1 MRQNIEV
8 GARFLAP
15 LDRMNRAPYWRP
27 EPLWKVP
34 TILTPL
40 VGREQDV
47 TDVTALLERQ
57 EVRLLTLFGTGG
69 VGKTR
74 LAVQVA
80 TQMREHFADGVC
92 FVLLAAV
99 NEPELVLP
107 AIAEALDIQE
117 SADQSLF
124 EQIAVVLQRKHLLL
138 ALDNIEQV
146 IAVAP
151 QIEELLAVCPL
162 LKMIVTSREVLR
174 VQCEHVFPVPPLALP
189 DLKQLS
195 PDEDLSHYTAV
206 ALFIQRVRAILPAFQ
221 LTPTNAR
228 AIAEICVRLDGL
240 PLAIELAAAHIRL
253 LPPQALLA
261 RLSHRLQLL
270 KQSVR
275 TLSTRHQT
283 LRSTLDW
290 SYNLLSQD
298 EQRLFRCLSV
308 FVGGWT
314 LEAVEAVWTETQ
326 SGENDLRRGD
336 GLASPARATAD
347 IPTRARPSRRPYEI
361 RRATEP
367 STMTHETLSA
377 LEGVSSLLDKSLLLQ
392 NAQEG
397 EEPYLLM
404 LETVREYGLHLLA
417 ESGEAEEV
425 RQAHALYY
433 LTWAEKADSH
443 LRGNQQTLWQTR
455 LEQEQENLRA
465 AMQWCVEQEQA
476 ELACRF
482 GAALSW
488 FWHISGHWSE
498 GRHWL
503 EAALRLAEAKPPTLM
518 RAKALRGAGDMA
530 SCQGDYPAARTWIE
544 ESATIL
550 RELHDTRELTLSL
563 SMLSAIIA
571 DNDVATSRALAEES
585 VAHAKEVGDSWNLA
599 FSLYLMGLAVA
610 APDSYTHANELL
622 EQSVALLRQLGDK
635 RQLSLVLSQ
644 FGKMMASQGNLARA
658 ETLCRESL
666 SLARELGYKSVLLR
680 PLYDLAKVLR
690 QRGDIDQATTLLQE
704 SLMLVRDLGD
714 RCLLAM
720 ILHELAYI
728 ARARQDMTQA
738 TTLLQESL
746 ILYQEMGETFLQ
758 AGALCDLG
766 NLAQAQSDLPRA
778 TEMYKESLALSQQI
792 GHQEALAW
800 SLVGLAQLAGEQK
813 QFQRAARLFSAAQA
827 ISPLHADME
836 HIEWTNYERSLAEVR
851 TQLGEQAFAVAWAE
865 GRTMTPEQ
873 ALTSLTSLAS
883 LATHE
888 NVGPTLAVNLPN
900 TPVPTQLPS
909 QPSVPIHGETSY
921 PYALTPREIEVLRL
935 VSQGLTNIQVAERLI
950 VSPLTVNAHVRS
962 IYNKLDVTTRSAAT
976 RLAIEHHLV

>member
-1 MRQNIEV
+1 MREHIEV
-8 GARFLAP
+8 GARFIAP
-15 LDRMNRAPYWRP
+15 LQKDAIYRAPYWRP

-34 TILTPL
+34 TFLTPV
-40 VGREQDV
+40 VGREQDITGV
-47 TDVTALLERQ
+47 CALLERQ

-80 TQMREHFADGVC
+80 TEMREHFSDGVC
-92 FVLLAAV
+92 FVLLAAI
-99 NEPELVLP
+99 NEPELVLL
-107 AIAEALDIQE
+107 AIAETLDIQE

-124 EQIAVVLQRKHLLL
+124 EQIAVVLQRKHLLMV
-138 ALDNIEQV
+138 LDNIEQV
-146 IAVAP
+146 ITIAP
-151 QIEELLAVCPL
+151 QVEELLAVCPS
-162 LKMIVTSREVLR
+162 LKMVVTSREVLR
-174 VQCEHVFPVPPLALP
+174 VQSEHVFPVPPLALP
-189 DLKQLS
+189 DLKQL
-195 PDEDLSHYTAV
+195 PPNEDLLHYTAI
-206 ALFIQRVRAILPAFQ
+206 ALFIQRVRAILPTFQ
-221 LTPTNAR
+221 LTPANAR

-253 LPPQALLA
+253 LPPQALLT
-261 RLSHRLQLL
+261 RLSQRLQLL

-275 TLSTRHQT
+275 TLPARHQT

-298 EQRLFRCLSV
+298 EQRLFQCLSV
-308 FVGGWT
+308 FVGGWS
-314 LEAVEAVWTETQ
+314 LEAVEAVWVGT
-326 SGENDLRRGD
+326 RYI
-336 GLASPARATAD
+336 ASSPIA
-347 IPTRARPSRRPYEI
+347 
-361 RRATEP
+361 P
-367 STMTHETLSA
+367 STMTYGTHEPLSA

-417 ESGEAEEV
+417 ESGEAEKV

-433 LTWAEKADSH
+433 LTWAEKAAHH
-443 LRGNQQTLWQTR
+443 LRGRQQTLWQKR

-465 AMQWCVEQEQA
+465 ALQWCIEHEET

-482 GAALSW
+482 GATLSW

-498 GRHWL
+498 GLHWL
-503 EAALRLAEAKPPTLM
+503 EAALRLADAKPPTLM

-544 ESATIL
+544 ESVTIL

-585 VAHAKEVGDSWNLA
+585 VALAREVGDSWNLA
-599 FSLYLMGLAVA
+599 FALYLMGLAVA
-610 APDSYTHANELL
+610 APDNYTHANELL
-622 EQSVALLRQLGDK
+622 EQSVTLFRQLEDK

-644 FGKMMASQGNLARA
+644 FGKMMASQGNMVRA

-690 QRGDIDQATTLLQE
+690 QRGDMDQATTLLQE
-704 SLMLVRDLGD
+704 SLILVRDLGD

-728 ARARQDMTQA
+728 ARDQQNMAQA

-766 NLAQAQSDLPRA
+766 NLAQAQGDMLRA
-778 TEMYKESLALSQQI
+778 TDMYKESLALSQQI

-800 SLVGLAQLAGEQK
+800 NLVGLAQIVRAKK
-813 QFQRAARLFSAAQA
+813 QFQRAARLFAAAEA
-827 ISPLHADME
+827 ISPPHRDIE

-851 TQLGEQAFAVAWAE
+851 TQLDERTLAVAWAE
-865 GRTMTPEQ
+865 GQTLTSEQ
-873 ALTSLTSLAS
+873 ALMLLIF
-883 LATHE
+883 HE
-888 NVGPTLAVNLPN
+888 E
-900 TPVPTQLPS
+900 PVLVPVQPPS
-909 QPSVPIHGETSY
+909 QPSVPVHGETSY
-921 PYALTPREIEVLRL
+921 PFGLTPREVEVLRL
-935 VSQGLTNIQVAERLI
+935 VSQGLTNIQVAEQLI

>member
-1 MRQNIEV
+1 MREHIEV
-8 GARFLAP
+8 GARFIAP
-15 LDRMNRAPYWRP
+15 LQKDAIYRAPYWRP

-34 TILTPL
+34 TILTPV
-40 VGREQDV
+40 VGREQDI
-47 TDVTALLERQ
+47 TDVCALLERQ

-80 TQMREHFADGVC
+80 TEVREHFTDGVC
-92 FVLLAAV
+92 FVLLAAI

-107 AIAEALDIQE
+107 AIAETLDIQE

-124 EQIAVVLQRKHLLL
+124 EQIAVVLQRKHLLMV
-138 ALDNIEQV
+138 LDNIEQV
-146 IAVAP
+146 ITIAP
-151 QIEELLAVCPL
+151 QIEELLAVCPS
-162 LKMIVTSREVLR
+162 LKMVVTSREVLR
-174 VQCEHVFPVPPLALP
+174 VQSEHIFPVSPLALP
-189 DLKQLS
+189 DLKHLPS
-195 PDEDLSHYTAV
+195 NEDLLHYTAI
-206 ALFIQRVRAILPAFQ
+206 ALFIQRVRTILPTFQ
-221 LTPTNAR
+221 LTPANVR

-261 RLSHRLQLL
+261 RLSQRLQLL

-275 TLSTRHQT
+275 TLPARHRT

-308 FVGGWT
+308 FVGGWS
-314 LEAVEAVWTETQ
+314 LEAVEAVWVGTQ
-326 SGENDLRRGD
+326 LI
-336 GLASPARATAD
+336 A
-347 IPTRARPSRRPYEI
+347 PSMTYE
-361 RRATEP
+361 
-367 STMTHETLSA
+367 SMSA

-404 LETVREYGLHLLA
+404 LVTVREYGLHLLA
-417 ESGEAEEV
+417 ESGEVEEV

-443 LRGNQQTLWQTR
+443 LRGRQQTLWQKR

-465 AMQWCVEQEQA
+465 ALQWCIEQEQA

-503 EAALRLAEAKPPTLM
+503 EAALRLAGAKSPTLM

-530 SCQGDYPAARTWIE
+530 SCQGDYLAARTWLE
-544 ESATIL
+544 ESVSIL

-571 DNDVATSRALAEES
+571 DNDVGTSRALAEES
-585 VAHAKEVGDSWNLA
+585 VALAKEVGDSWNLA
-599 FSLYLMGLAVA
+599 FALYLMGLAVA
-610 APDSYTHANELL
+610 APASYTHANELL

-644 FGKMMASQGNLARA
+644 FGKLIASQGNLARA

-666 SLARELGYKSVLLR
+666 ALARELGYKSVLLR

-690 QRGDIDQATTLLQE
+690 QRGEIDQATTLLQE
-704 SLMLVRDLGD
+704 SLILVRDLGD

-800 SLVGLAQLAGEQK
+800 NLVGLAQLAGEQK

-888 NVGPTLAVNLPN
+888 NVGPTLAVNLSGSSL
-900 TPVPTQLPS
+900 PVQPPS
-909 QPSVPIHGETSY
+909 QRSVPVHGETPY
-921 PYALTPREIEVLRL
+921 PYALTPREVEVLRL
-935 VSQGLTNIQVAERLI
+935 VSQGLTNIQVAEQLI